1 MLEYDSPAVM
11 NNRMSQSRMTRPHLM
26 IVTLFGTRDF
36 GRSIC
41 FNSRIVFSWI
51 FFISL
56 VMEATGLPSP
66 FFYALGDIVIRF
78 FDTDLSLL
86 IFFCV
91 IEVKQKEVVTV
102 TSVRYSCKTLKLLKL
117 TISFG
122 WEKINVRLTVNKDFN
137 GSMLDEE
144 IINGLRTKIYDRDRD
159 WQVCT
164 VGITGLRMK
173 FKSGSRD

>member
-1 MLEYDSPAVM
+1 MERETSEEVFVSTAELYSVEFSLFPLLWKQQDC
-11 NNRMSQSRMTRPHLM
+11 RHL
-26 IVTLFGTRDF
+26 F
-36 GRSIC
+36 
-41 FNSRIVFSWI
+41 FN
-51 FFISL
+51 
-56 VMEATGLPSP
+56 
-66 FFYALGDIVIRF
+66 ALGDIVIRF

-117 TISFG
+117 TISF
-122 WEKINVRLTVNKDFN
+122 TVNKDFN

-173 FKSGSRD
+173 FKSRSRD

>member
-1 MLEYDSPAVM
+1 M
-11 NNRMSQSRMTRPHLM
+11 RM
-26 IVTLFGTRDF
+26 
-36 GRSIC
+36 
-41 FNSRIVFSWI
+41 
-51 FFISL
+51 
-56 VMEATGLPSP
+56 
-66 FFYALGDIVIRF
+66 IVIRF

-117 TISFG
+117 TISF
-122 WEKINVRLTVNKDFN
+122 TVNKDFN

-173 FKSGSRD
+173 FKSRSRD